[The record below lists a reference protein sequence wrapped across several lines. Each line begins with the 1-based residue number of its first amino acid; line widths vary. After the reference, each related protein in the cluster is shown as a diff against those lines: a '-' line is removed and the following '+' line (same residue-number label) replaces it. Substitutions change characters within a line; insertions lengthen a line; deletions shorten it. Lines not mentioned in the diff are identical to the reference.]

1 MTKARKGG
9 KTRRGGNRKRKG
21 GFLAQF
27 QKALAPYLLF
37 QINEMQKKKSSRKRR
52 GGSRK
57 RRGGSRK
64 RRGGKLRRRGSLSP
78 TNPAIAKCQ
87 KQGAMG
93 WKNQNMFGIKSNMA
107 PEDIKNCNLL
117 LCPPGNETPGCKD
130 FREKEFGQRGGGS
143 RKRRGGSRKRRGGSR
158 KRRGGRKSR
167 R

>member
-27 QKALAPYLLF
+27 QKVLAPYLLF
-37 QINEMQKKKSSRKRR
+37 QANEMQKKKS
-52 GGSRK
+52 
-57 RRGGSRK
+57 SRK

-107 PEDIKNCNLL
+107 PEDIKNCKLL
-117 LCPPGNETPGCKD
+117 LCPPGNETPECKD
-130 FREKEFGQRGGGS
+130 FREKEFGERG
-143 RKRRGGSRKRRGGSR
+143 GGSRKRRGGSR

-167 R
+167 RGGSRKRRGGRKSRR

>member
-37 QINEMQKKKSSRKRR
+37 QVNEMQKKKKKGGRKSRR
-52 GGSRK
+52 GGRK
-57 RRGGSRK
+57 SRRGGAAFTASSGCAAYAGEDEEFKPTHCQSKAYKASLRK
-64 RRGGKLRRRGSLSP
+64 GGKR
-78 TNPAIAKCQ
+78 
-87 KQGAMG
+87 
-93 WKNQNMFGIKSNMA
+93 
-107 PEDIKNCNLL
+107 
-117 LCPPGNETPGCKD
+117 
-130 FREKEFGQRGGGS
+130 
-143 RKRRGGSRKRRGGSR
+143 RRGGSRKRRGGSR